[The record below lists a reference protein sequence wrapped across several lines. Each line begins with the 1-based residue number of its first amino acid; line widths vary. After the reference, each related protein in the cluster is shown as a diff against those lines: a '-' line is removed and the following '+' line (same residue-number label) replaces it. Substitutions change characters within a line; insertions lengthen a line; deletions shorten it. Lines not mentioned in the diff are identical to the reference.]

1 MKESYSSLEQVSGP
15 EKGTA
20 VPVMFFEMER
30 MLHMKH
36 ATVLFCILSAMLL
49 TSCGKP
55 QEAPLTESS
64 SPSVMMQE
72 NADSAEREEIELQMV
87 TGAYGMDMQIA
98 SQQGFYRYSASIS
111 DASESGSGNILY
123 TDFASATEIALCS
136 RPDCRHSD
144 ESCTSWFPFRGGKLF
159 LNADRTVLFLVGSAG
174 SPESGDQLWRMNPD
188 GSGRTLLYE
197 CKSGERFSD
206 AVASDG
212 KDIYI
217 TLSTANVGNPETR
230 RKLLRIDPETGEST
244 DLFSF
249 SVLKALMSAFGD
261 QLVFWGKNDDDTMM
275 EYSLYSLFSGEW
287 SKVYSYPTEG
297 KAPEQG
303 VGAYPDGAY
312 LYIFA
317 QSGEWLAE
325 VRKLDMRT
333 GSVQTLCTDLP
344 YFGPD
349 SISVN
354 GLLDG
359 KIEVTLADTRA
370 NDPAL
375 VERYC
380 YWIDCETGE
389 LTKNTLEYPFGTVTQ
404 SVAVLAEYE
413 DSFFVQ
419 RGVEYIPVMLTGMD
433 GTAYESTVETPV
445 YAMISRADYFANHP
459 AYQDIVSAVLPGA

>member
-55 QEAPLTESS
+55 QEAPLPESS
-64 SPSVMMQE
+64 SPSVMIQE

-123 TDFASATEIALCS
+123 MDFASATEIALCS

-159 LNADRTVLFLVGSAG
+159 LNADQTVLFLVGSAG

-217 TLSTANVGNPETR
+217 TLSTLNVGNSESGQ
-230 RKLLRIDPETGEST
+230 KLMRIDPETGEAAE
-244 DLFSF
+244 LFSF
-249 SVLKALMSAFGD
+249 SSLKALMSAFD
-261 QLVFWGKNDDDTMM
+261 DRLVFWEKNEYNAMM
-275 EYSLYSLFSGEW
+275 EYSLYSLSSGEW
-287 SKVYSYPTEG
+287 SEVYSYPAEG

-317 QSGEWLAE
+317 QSGEWQAE
-325 VRKLDMRT
+325 VRKLDIRT
-333 GSVQTLCTDLP
+333 GSVQTLCTGLP

-349 SISVN
+349 SIFVS

-359 KIEVTLADTRA
+359 KIKVTLADTRA

-375 VERYC
+375 IEHYC

-389 LTKNTLEYPFGTVTQ
+389 LTENTLEYPLGEITQ
-404 SVAVLAEYE
+404 FVAVLAEYE